1 MRKSGIFSLLLICF
15 FFSILVIF
23 SNRTVPGFERSNMGY
38 FGKIEKKHLTSDSE
52 IEKTDEATLLFAGDV
67 MLGRSVLI
75 EAVKRGDYNYPF
87 IKISGITKK
96 SDVFYVNLEN
106 PIVENCPEIDSGFKF
121 CTRPEMVA
129 GLECA
134 GINVV
139 NLANNHTGNY
149 GTDGITQTENYLN
162 EGNISVAGLKN
173 LVLKKIND
181 IDFGFLGFDF
191 TVKPPSDEDYQLI
204 VDSDGL
210 ADYLI
215 ISVHWGEEYQSRA
228 NNNQRTWARKMI
240 ENGADII
247 VGHHPHWIQDFECIN
262 FTDLENNCDIDEK
275 SFDCPCDGIS
285 EKPVYYSLGNLV
297 FDQMWSEETK
307 KGLIVKLTIEKDKI
321 IERDLLNTYI
331 ISLGQPE
338 IVD

>member
-1 MRKSGIFSLLLICF
+1 
-15 FFSILVIF
+15 
-23 SNRTVPGFERSNMGY
+23 
-38 FGKIEKKHLTSDSE
+38 
-52 IEKTDEATLLFAGDV
+52 
-67 MLGRSVLI
+67 
-75 EAVKRGDYNYPF
+75 
-87 IKISGITKK
+87 
-96 SDVFYVNLEN
+96 
-106 PIVENCPEIDSGFKF
+106 
-121 CTRPEMVA
+121 MVA

-162 EGNISVAGLKN
+162 EGSISVAGLKN